1 MEAQYSGL
9 VGPGKPFSSTPR
21 CAAPRRLRAVLPL
34 LLACC
39 LSLIFLSAA
48 WAADG
53 GLDSAFDPGA
63 GVKKIPVILGK
74 ADYNDGS
81 GKSLVYGYFTS
92 IGGATRTSIA
102 RLNSD
107 GSLDGTFNAPL
118 NYGEIRDVAL
128 LNPSDPNSQL
138 LIGGVFSIGSGGN
151 TYNNLA
157 LLSASGSQL
166 TGPSFYLTLGSYGAV
181 NSLAVQSD
189 GKILVGGYSI
199 PVAGDTSATYHL
211 LRLKTDG
218 TLDTTYPKLS
228 APGGYVHSVKILS
241 GDAARLFGTMPRAGG
256 SHVDYLLVLN
266 ATGVV
271 QTNLGDET
279 VDGPILN
286 MGQQSG
292 GKWVI
297 GGQFRNAYD
306 AGTASWVPRNRV
318 ARLNSDLTL
327 DASFST
333 GGPNGGV
340 AQVTIQTDNKIVLA
354 GNFTSF
360 NGTPCG
366 YLVRLSAEGA
376 VDSSFN
382 SGGSGAD
389 DRIFRMTDNGSLTA
403 WYIFGAFRAYNGAGR
418 PGIAYLTLDGA
429 LTDAYASLTT
439 DSTTL
444 GTVYALARQNDGKIL
459 IGGDFT
465 GVRGKYRGGFARLNP
480 DGTLDTSFKG
490 GIDGSYVK
498 GIAIQPDG
506 KILLAGY
513 FGAVQQYACTSLA
526 RLNSDSYF
534 DTTFKPIVTKLDG
547 SVSDLKQALPLA
559 NGQIMVAGHLRK
571 ANGLTRT
578 ALVRLNA
585 NGALDAGFDAQINIT
600 SGNGVRVNRVAPV
613 GDKYVVSG
621 YVTFEGLSRGFLARL
636 TNGGALDT
644 TFGPTAAPT
653 PSPNVNITAGE
664 IKDQALQKDGRIMVC
679 GDFSEI
685 IDGSV
690 FSRPQR
696 GHIARFTAD
705 GLLDPTFTTN
715 IGADNSIEA
724 MALQPNGRIIIGGP
738 FKRYN
743 LPNISDPDNRSRIA
757 RVLANGDLDASF
769 NPGTGLAEPLS
780 ASYKV
785 STYAVLRLT
794 SGKALIGGY
803 FSLYNGTTRNQ
814 VAQVFAGPADA
825 NPAAIDLLLLD

>member
-1 MEAQYSGL
+1 MEANYSGL
-9 VGPGKPFSSTPR
+9 VGPEKPFSSTTHL
-21 CAAPRRLRAVLPL
+21 AAPRRLRAGLAL

-63 GVKKIPVILGK
+63 GVKKLPIILGK
-74 ADYNDGS
+74 VDYTDGS

-92 IGGATRTSIA
+92 IGGAARTSIA

-107 GSLDGTFNAPL
+107 GSLDGSFNAVL
-118 NYGEIRDVAL
+118 NSGEIRAVAL
-128 LNPSDPNSQL
+128 VNPSSASSQI

-151 TYNNLA
+151 TFNNLA

-166 TGPSFYLTLGSYGAV
+166 IGPTFYLTLGSYGAV

-189 GKILVGGYSI
+189 GKILVGGWSI
-199 PVAGDTSATYHL
+199 PIAGDNSATYHP

-218 TLDTTYPKLS
+218 TLDTSYPKLS
-228 APGGYVHSVKILS
+228 APSGYVSSVKLLAS
-241 GDAARLFGTMPRAGG
+241 DSVRVFGTLPRAGG

-266 ATGVV
+266 SSGSV
-271 QTNLGDET
+271 QSNIGDET

-286 MGQQSG
+286 MGQQSS

-297 GGQFRNAYD
+297 GGQFQHVLGVA
-306 AGTASWVPRNRV
+306 VNRV
-318 ARLNSDLTL
+318 ARFNTNMTL
-327 DASFST
+327 DTSFST
-333 GGPNGGV
+333 GGPNGSV

-354 GNFTSF
+354 GNFSSF

-366 YLVRLSAEGA
+366 YLVRLNPDGP
-376 VDSSFN
+376 VDTSFN
-382 SGGSGAD
+382 PGGSGAG
-389 DRIFRMTDNGSLTA
+389 DRIFRMQDNGSLTA
-403 WYIFGAFRAYNGAGR
+403 WYIFGAFRTYNGANR

-429 LTDAYASLTT
+429 LTDTYAGLTT

-444 GTVYALARQNDGKIL
+444 GTVYALARQSDGKIL

-465 GVRGKYRGGFARLNP
+465 GYRGKYRGGFARLNP
-480 DGTLDTSFKG
+480 DGTLDTAFKG

-513 FGAVQQYACTSLA
+513 FGAIQQYACTSLA

-547 SVSDLKQALPLA
+547 SVSDLKQVKPRQ
-559 NGQIMVAGHLRK
+559 NGQIMVAGHFRTIS
-571 ANGLTRT
+571 GLSRT
-578 ALVRLNA
+578 TTARLNA
-585 NGALDAGFDAQINIT
+585 DGTLDAAFDAQVTINLGASIR
-600 SGNGVRVNRVAPV
+600 SNRVAEV
-613 GDKYVVSG
+613 DGKYVVVG
-621 YVTFEGLSRGFLARL
+621 YVTYDGLSRGFLTRL
-636 TNGGALDT
+636 TNTGALDT

-664 IKDQALQKDGRIMVC
+664 VKDMALQGDGRIMVC

-685 IDGSV
+685 IDGS
-690 FSRPQR
+690 FWSRPQR

-705 GLLDPTFTTN
+705 GFLDGTFTTN
-715 IGADNSIEA
+715 IGANNPIEA
-724 MALQPNGRIIIGGP
+724 MGLQPNGRIIIGGS
-738 FKRYN
+738 FTRYN
-743 LPNISDPDNRSRIA
+743 LPFTSDPDNRSRIA

-769 NPGTGLAEPLS
+769 NPGTGLAEP
-780 ASYKV
+780 APVSYKLGA
-785 STYAVLRLT
+785 YALLRLT
-794 SGKALIGGY
+794 SGKAVIGGY
-803 FSLYNGTTRNQ
+803 FSQYNGSSRNQ
-814 VAQVFAGPADA
+814 LAQVFAGPADA
-825 NPAAIDLLLLD
+825 CPAAVDLLLLD